1 MDAEVEKFI
10 GKFNAVVV
18 EDCERFIV
26 FARGIEFQQEAVEKL
41 ERLRSEIL
49 EIKIRVAKCGDN
61 DSANFLLGLSCIPS
75 ALIEELKM
83 IIALKEDRA
92 NDAWDNLIE
101 AQDHVSTAIKA
112 HDKFSYLEK
121 YADKLSALEELLFPR
136 QSFCSPGMI
145 VRESECSICKQDYG
159 ECDHIKGIAYMG
171 ELCVRIIKKAEFREL
186 SLVKNPANK
195 HARALHFA
203 DKEGNRDMMTWRI
216 KKETPEDPILS
227 EREVEVTFPTNIP
240 G

>member
-1 MDAEVEKFI
+1 MDAEIEKFI
-10 GKFNAVVV
+10 VKFNAVVV
-18 EDCERFIV
+18 EDCEHFNF
-26 FARGIEFQQEAVEKL
+26 FARGIEFQKEAVKKL
-41 ERLRSEIL
+41 ERLRNETL
-49 EIKIRVAKCGDN
+49 ELKIRVAKRADN
-61 DSANFLLGLSCIPS
+61 DSANFLLGLSCIPL
-75 ALIEELKM
+75 ALIEEFKM

-101 AQDHVSTAIKA
+101 AQSHVSTAIKA
-112 HDKFSYLEK
+112 HDNFIYLEK
-121 YADKLSALEELLFPR
+121 YADKLSAIEQLLFPP

-159 ECDHIKGIAYMG
+159 ECDHIKGKPYMG
-171 ELCVRIIKKAEFREL
+171 ELCVCIIKKAEYREL

-216 KKETPEDPILS
+216 KKETPEEPILS
-227 EREVEVTFPTNIP
+227 ERQVEVTFPTNIP

>member
-1 MDAEVEKFI
+1 MDAEIEKFI
-10 GKFNAVVV
+10 SHFNAVVV
-18 EDCERFIV
+18 EDCERFTV
-26 FARGIEFQQEAVEKL
+26 FARGIEFQKESIEKL
-41 ERLRSEIL
+41 ERLKNEIL
-49 EIKIRVAKCGDN
+49 DIKARIVKRADN
-61 DSANFLLGLSCIPS
+61 DSANFILGLSCAAS

-83 IIALKEDRA
+83 IVALKEDRA

-101 AQDHVSTAIKA
+101 GQGHISTAIKA
-112 HDKFSYLEK
+112 HDNFRYLEK
-121 YADKLSALEELLFPR
+121 YADKLSVIEQLLFPQ

-159 ECDHIKGIAYMG
+159 ECDHIKGKAYMG

-216 KKETPEDPILS
+216 KKETPEEPTLS
-227 EREVEVTFPTNIP
+227 EREVEVIFPTNNL